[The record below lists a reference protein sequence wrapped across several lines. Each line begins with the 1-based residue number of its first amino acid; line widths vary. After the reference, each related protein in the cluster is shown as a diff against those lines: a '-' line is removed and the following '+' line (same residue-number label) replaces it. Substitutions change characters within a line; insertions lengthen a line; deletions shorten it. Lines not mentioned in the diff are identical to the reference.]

1 MSYTPQNAWQH
12 AASGL
17 TTNPGPFIGEVMK
30 NDDPLFSGRLLV
42 YIPDFGGDPTLENS
56 WHLCRYMSPFYGIQ
70 PLSNRVAADP
80 APPENLQSYGMW
92 MNPPDLGVKV
102 LVMFVNGDR
111 SKGVWIGCLP
121 EIGSHGAIPGQDA
134 GDFDVFSQYSSASSN
149 IQGIAR
155 PPHSIAPTFE
165 TQGLTEDS
173 QRGPITSSSLRES
186 PSRVFGFN
194 TPGSHSFVM
203 DDGSQDGTNKLIRL
217 RTAGGN
223 QIMMN
228 DDSGF
233 VYVINA
239 AGNGWIEIS
248 PSGHIDVYGESG
260 INMAT
265 KGSINMHADQNINMH
280 AGQHIKIVAQVGA
293 KIQGTEEMQI
303 HGGRLWLEGVDT
315 IEQHSCGQIK
325 LTGYNGMFFKS
336 FDNFV
341 LQGKCFRWNSGT
353 ALEAEQV
360 PPEEPA
366 SVSGY
371 TTTVDRAPNAEPW
384 DGHEGSNSAPSS
396 ALGQTTGT
404 PLTIPAGSSIDD
416 LLPPA
421 SSDTVTS
428 GPGTSADGLSPDQ
441 VALRGRATGA
451 GRTVV
456 LGSYLDRNPI
466 VSRATPVERTQPE
479 TVIDRLNAQP
489 IPQSAIDRWNANAV
503 EPTAP
508 PATSRTPA
516 DPSRPASVFNPPA
529 SSSPSSPAI
538 TDPSTAAPA
547 TAEDLNAYLG
557 QQLRSPT
564 STASATVAAGL
575 PDPETTTPAAE
586 AAAATDRI
594 AGQTAMSSIPAL
606 PGGGNTGYFATGDN
620 CARPA
625 ESSTGGSAIGPQ
637 GGGGA
642 FPGGG
647 SNVVPP
653 AALVNDPEWQA
664 QLAELQ
670 EEFPQL
676 DEQELYRIIQG
687 ESGFDTRIVN
697 PDSGATGL
705 FQFIPSTAAGLG
717 TSTGAIQEMTAAQQL
732 RVYGQYLRNSNYRGG
747 PLGMIQA
754 APSTYRRLINQY
766 GSWQAVPRDIE
777 VYPVGSAAWTQNP
790 GWRDSSGR
798 VTIGGIEGYYARQ

>member
-1 MSYTPQNAWQH
+1 M
-12 AASGL
+12 
-17 TTNPGPFIGEVMK
+17 
-30 NDDPLFSGRLLV
+30 
-42 YIPDFGGDPTLENS
+42 
-56 WHLCRYMSPFYGIQ
+56 
-70 PLSNRVAADP
+70 
-80 APPENLQSYGMW
+80 
-92 MNPPDLGVKV
+92 
-102 LVMFVNGDR
+102 
-111 SKGVWIGCLP
+111 
-121 EIGSHGAIPGQDA
+121 
-134 GDFDVFSQYSSASSN
+134 FSQYSSASSN
-149 IQGIAR
+149 IQGIPR
-155 PPHSIAPTFE
+155 PPHSTAPTFE

-203 DDGSQDGTNKLIRL
+203 DDGAQDGTNKLIRL

-360 PPEEPA
+360 PPEEPE

-371 TTTVDRAPNAEPW
+371 TTTVERAPNAEPW

-404 PLTIPAGSSIDD
+404 PLTIPEGGSIND

-421 SSDTVTS
+421 SSDSVTS
-428 GPGTSADGLSPDQ
+428 VPGTSADGLSPDQ
-441 VALRGRATGA
+441 IALRGRAAGE

-456 LGSYLDRNPI
+456 PGSYLDRNPI
-466 VSRATPVERTQPE
+466 VARATPVERTQPE
-479 TVIDRLNAQP
+479 TVVDRVNAQP
-489 IPQSAIDRWNANAV
+489 ILQAA
-503 EPTAP
+503 ETAP
-508 PATSRTPA
+508 PATSRTPL
-516 DPSRPASVFNPPA
+516 DPSRPESVFNPRPA
-529 SSSPSSPAI
+529 VGPLAE
-538 TDPSTAAPA
+538 PA
-547 TAEDLNAYLG
+547 TPAESLSFEEYQR
-557 QQLRSPT
+557 QQLLNPNAGRS
-564 STASATVAAGL
+564 AAAMAAETL
-575 PDPETTTPAAE
+575 PDPEETASAAE

-625 ESSTGGSAIGPQ
+625 DSSTGGSAIGPQ

-647 SNVVPP
+647 SNVVPL
-653 AALVNDPEWQA
+653 AELVNDPEWQA

-670 EEFPQL
+670 EEFPEL

-697 PDSGATGL
+697 PNSGATGL
-705 FQFIPSTAAGLG
+705 FQFIPGTAAGLG
-717 TSTGAIQEMTAAQQL
+717 TSTGAIQEMT
-732 RVYGQYLRNSNYRGG
+732 
-747 PLGMIQA
+747 PC
-754 APSTYRRLINQY
+754 
-766 GSWQAVPRDIE
+766 DIA
-777 VYPVGSAAWTQNP
+777 S
-790 GWRDSSGR
+790 D
-798 VTIGGIEGYYARQ
+798 VTCDCA